1 MVFIDF
7 LGKPFLRGVRFLWA
21 FTVVGLLV
29 VVGGCCFGFGCCCLA
44 VAGFCWFVMVL
55 GVGWADLLAW
65 WVRICCLWCLL
76 CGDFVVWVVVCGVCG
91 WCLCVFRLWVTLVWF
106 VCGYWFVV
114 WLLLVCVVALLFVLG
129 DCSLRSGLA
138 GHCWL
143 AVFACYFGWLC

>member
-1 MVFIDF
+1 MTFIDF
-7 LGKPFLRGVRFLWA
+7 LGKPFLRGVQFLWS
-21 FTVVGLLV
+21 FIVVGLLV

-91 WCLCVFRLWVTLVWF
+91 WCLCVFRLWVTLCLVCLWVL
-106 VCGYWFVV
+106 VCG
-114 WLLLVCVVALLFVLG
+114 
-129 DCSLRSGLA
+129 
-138 GHCWL
+138 L
-143 AVFACYFGWLC
+143 AVAGLCGGASVCFGWL